1 MSNFL
6 PNDRKI
12 SHSQN
17 FLKNPEFVKSLIH
30 QTDINNGDLVVEIGP
45 GKGIITGFLKDV
57 AANVIGIEVD
67 KQLFDNLKSKFNGFP
82 SVNIINTDFLQWNL
96 PLSPYKVFSNI
107 PFNMTTDIVTKLLN
121 SRNSPVISYLIM
133 QDKAAERFLGDPYG
147 KNTQMSILVNPYYE
161 TSIVTKINRNQFSP
175 VPNIDAV
182 LVRFQKRNNPL
193 VKPEHSQLFRDFVVY
208 GYNQWKPTV
217 LESFEKIFSPKQRS
231 ILQSTLHIQRA
242 KPSDLNLEQWLA
254 LFDSFNKYTDE
265 SKKKI
270 VSGAENKLKIQQ
282 SKLQKLHRTR

>member
-6 PNDRKI
+6 LNDRKI

-45 GKGIITGFLKDV
+45 GKGIITSILKDV
-57 AANVIGIEVD
+57 AANVVGIEID
-67 KQLFDNLKSKFNGFP
+67 RQLFDNLRNKFRGFS
-82 SVNIINTDFLQWNL
+82 SVNIINADFLQWSL
-96 PLSPYKVFSNI
+96 PSSPYKVFSNI

-121 SRNSPVISYLIM
+121 SRNSPMVSYLIM
-133 QDKAAERFLGDPYG
+133 QDKAAERFLGDPRG
-147 KNTQMSILVNPYYE
+147 KNTQMSILTKPCYE
-161 TSIVTKINRNQFSP
+161 ISIVTKINRNQFSP

-182 LVRFQKRNNPL
+182 LVKFQKRIIPL
-193 VKPEHSQLFRDFVVY
+193 VKLEHTQLFRDFVIY
-208 GYNQWKPTV
+208 GYNQWKPTI

-231 ILQSTLHIQRA
+231 ILQSTLHIQKA

-265 SKKKI
+265 SKKN
-270 VSGAENKLKIQQ
+270 VVRGAENKLKIQQ